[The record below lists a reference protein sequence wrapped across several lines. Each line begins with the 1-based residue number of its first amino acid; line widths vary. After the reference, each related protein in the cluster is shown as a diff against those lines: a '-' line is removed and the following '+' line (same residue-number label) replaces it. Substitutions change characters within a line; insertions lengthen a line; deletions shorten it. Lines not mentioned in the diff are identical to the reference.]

1 MITQET
7 KIAFKVVYA
16 LLWIFF
22 TSYYFWG
29 IQETTVTSPIDESG
43 WIPDG
48 AFANEIMQAQSEEQ
62 SD

>member
-1 MITQET
+1 MLIVCYQ
-7 KIAFKVVYA
+7 VVYA

-29 IQETTVTSPIDESG
+29 VRETTVTFPIDESG
-43 WIPDG
+43 WVPDG

>member
-1 MITQET
+1 M
-7 KIAFKVVYA
+7 YA

-29 IQETTVTSPIDESG
+29 VQETTVTSPIDESG
-43 WIPDG
+43 WVPDG
-48 AFANEIMQAQSEEQ
+48 AFTNEIMQAQPEEQ